1 MIAVVIALLLAATVA
16 GVLAARRGA
25 RGPAGMLWA
34 AVPAVL
40 VGAAAVV
47 ALAAPAATGFGLAAV
62 RVAAVLAAMAGG
74 SALVTAAFA
83 LAGATGEDE
92 PDGDTAPTEGPPATD
107 PPAGSNDGD
116 TPPDEGTRRADGDP
130 SDDEPS
136 GGDPADEP
144 VPDSPLRGGLAIGVL
159 ERAAIA
165 VCVLANFGG
174 GLAVI
179 VAAKGLA
186 RYPELRHPGAAEQ
199 FIIGTFVSVLW
210 AVACAGVAVALGR

>member
-1 MIAVVIALLLAATVA
+1 MIAAVVALLLAAAAT
-16 GVLAARRGA
+16 GVLAARRGGTSGLA
-25 RGPAGMLWA
+25 WA

-40 VGAAAVV
+40 LGAAAAV
-47 ALAAPAATGFGLAAV
+47 ALAAPAAHGVGLAAV

-83 LAGATGEDE
+83 LAGATGADE
-92 PDGDTAPTEGPPATD
+92 PGTEPPAPSTDEPQPEGTEGAGATEGDGRAED
-107 PPAGSNDGD
+107 P
-116 TPPDEGTRRADGDP
+116 
-130 SDDEPS
+130 
-136 GGDPADEP
+136 PADEP
-144 VPDSPLRGGLAIGVL
+144 VPASPLRGGLAIGVL
-159 ERAAIA
+159 ERAAIT

-210 AVACAGVAVALGR
+210 AAACAGVAVAVGR

>member
-1 MIAVVIALLLAATVA
+1 MIGVVVALLLAAAVA
-16 GVLAARRGA
+16 GVLVARRGA
-25 RGPAGMLWA
+25 RGPAGLAWA

-47 ALAAPAATGFGLAAV
+47 ALAAPATSGFGLAAV

-92 PDGDTAPTEGPPATD
+92 PAGESESEAETAPADGTDAPTPDGSEGSPDGDE
-107 PPAGSNDGD
+107 
-116 TPPDEGTRRADGDP
+116 TRRAGGAP
-130 SDDEPS
+130 NDEPR
-136 GGDPADEP
+136 DEP
-144 VPDSPLRGGLAIGVL
+144 VPASPLRGGLAIGVL

-179 VAAKGLA
+179 IAAKGLA

-210 AVACAGVAVALGR
+210 AVACTGVAVALGR

>member
-1 MIAVVIALLLAATVA
+1 MIGVVIALLLAATVA
-16 GVLAARRGA
+16 GVLAARRGS
-25 RGPAGMLWA
+25 RGTAGLVWA
-34 AVPAVL
+34 AAPAVL
-40 VGAAAVV
+40 LGAAAAV

-92 PDGDTAPTEGPPATD
+92 PDGEPDRDAAP
-107 PPAGSNDGD
+107 
-116 TPPDEGTRRADGDP
+116 ADG
-130 SDDEPS
+130 EPANGAPA
-136 GGDPADEP
+136 GGDPTDEP
-144 VPDSPLRGGLAIGVL
+144 VPASPLRGGLAIGVL

-210 AVACAGVAVALGR
+210 AVACAGVAVAVGR

>member
-1 MIAVVIALLLAATVA
+1 MIAVVVVLLLAAALA
-16 GVLAARRGA
+16 GVLAARRGRAGTQA
-25 RGPAGMLWA
+25 RATVTGVVVA
-34 AVPAVL
+34 ALPAVL
-40 VGAAAVV
+40 VAASAAV
-47 ALAAPAATGFGLAAV
+47 ALAAPAAHGVGLAAV

-83 LAGATGEDE
+83 LAGATGED
-92 PDGDTAPTEGPPATD
+92 A
-107 PPAGSNDGD
+107 
-116 TPPDEGTRRADGDP
+116 PDEDPAPADAPGP
-130 SDDEPS
+130 EGAAGEDEPA
-136 GGDPADEP
+136 PA
-144 VPDSPLRGGLAIGVL
+144 SPLRGGLAIGVL

-165 VCVLANFGG
+165 VCVLANFGA

-210 AVACAGVAVALGR
+210 AAACAGVAVALGR

>member
-1 MIAVVIALLLAATVA
+1 MIAVVVALLLSATVA
-16 GVLAARRGA
+16 GIVAARRGA
-25 RGPAGMLWA
+25 GGTAGLVQAAIPAI
-34 AVPAVL
+34 L

-47 ALAAPAATGFGLAAV
+47 ALAAPAAHGFGLAAV

-74 SALVTAAFA
+74 SALVTAAFG
-83 LAGATGEDE
+83 LAGATGEAE
-92 PDGDTAPTEGPPATD
+92 PATE
-107 PPAGSNDGD
+107 PAEEGVAPDDSDGSG
-116 TPPDEGTRRADGDP
+116 PESGTG
-130 SDDEPS
+130 EE
-136 GGDPADEP
+136 EP
-144 VPDSPLRGGLAIGVL
+144 VPASPLRGGLSIGVL

-186 RYPELRHPGAAEQ
+186 RYPELRNPGAAEQ

>member
-1 MIAVVIALLLAATVA
+1 MIGVVIALLLAATVA
-16 GVLAARRGA
+16 GVLAARRGSL
-25 RGPAGMLWA
+25 GTAGLVWA
-34 AVPAVL
+34 AAPAVL
-40 VGAAAVV
+40 LGAAAAV

-83 LAGATGEDE
+83 LAGATGQDE
-92 PDGDTAPTEGPPATD
+92 PDGEPDRDAAP
-107 PPAGSNDGD
+107 
-116 TPPDEGTRRADGDP
+116 ADGEPADDDP
-130 SDDEPS
+130 ANGAPA

-144 VPDSPLRGGLAIGVL
+144 VPASPLRGGLAIGVL

-210 AVACAGVAVALGR
+210 AVACAGVAVAVGR

>member
-1 MIAVVIALLLAATVA
+1 MIAVVVALLLAATVA
-16 GVLAARRGA
+16 GVVAARRGA
-25 RGPAGMLWA
+25 GGTAGLLRA
-34 AVPAVL
+34 AVPAIL
-40 VGAAAVV
+40 V
-47 ALAAPAATGFGLAAV
+47 
-62 RVAAVLAAMAGG
+62 
-74 SALVTAAFA
+74 
-83 LAGATGEDE
+83 GATGEDE
-92 PDGDTAPTEGPPATD
+92 PATD
-107 PPAGSNDGD
+107 SAAEESAPDDSDGPGPDGEAGEGKELPA
-116 TPPDEGTRRADGDP
+116 
-130 SDDEPS
+130 
-136 GGDPADEP
+136 
-144 VPDSPLRGGLAIGVL
+144 SPLRGGLSIGVL

>member
-1 MIAVVIALLLAATVA
+1 MIAVVVALLLAATVA
-16 GVLAARRGA
+16 GVVAARRGDGGTA
-25 RGPAGMLWA
+25 GLVQAAIPAI
-34 AVPAVL
+34 L

-47 ALAAPAATGFGLAAV
+47 ALAAPAAHGVGLAAV

-74 SALVTAAFA
+74 SALVTAAFG

-92 PDGDTAPTEGPPATD
+92 PATD
-107 PPAGSNDGD
+107 PA
-116 TPPDEGTRRADGDP
+116 ADG
-130 SDDEPS
+130 SA
-136 GGDPADEP
+136 ADEP
-144 VPDSPLRGGLAIGVL
+144 DGSGPDDGSGEEEPVPASPLRGGLSIGVL

-186 RYPELRHPGAAEQ
+186 RYPELRNPGAAEQ

>member
-1 MIAVVIALLLAATVA
+1 MIAVVVVLLVAAAAA
-16 GVLAARRGA
+16 GVVAARRGT
-25 RGPAGMLWA
+25 GGVAGLAWA

-40 VGAAAVV
+40 LGAAAAV

-74 SALVTAAFA
+74 SVLVTAAFA
-83 LAGATGEDE
+83 LAGATGQDE
-92 PDGDTAPTEGPPATD
+92 PEADPAPPASGEDGTD
-107 PPAGSNDGD
+107 GPA
-116 TPPDEGTRRADGDP
+116 PDAPEGEESPRPEG
-130 SDDEPS
+130 
-136 GGDPADEP
+136 EP
-144 VPDSPLRGGLAIGVL
+144 VPASPLRGGLAIGIL

-210 AVACAGVAVALGR
+210 AVGCAGVAVAVGR

>member
-1 MIAVVIALLLAATVA
+1 MIAVVVALLLAATVA
-16 GVLAARRGA
+16 GVFAARRSASGA
-25 RGPAGMLWA
+25 AGLAWA
-34 AVPAVL
+34 AIPAVL

-47 ALAAPAATGFGLAAV
+47 ALAAPAAHGVGLAAV

-74 SALVTAAFA
+74 SALVTAAFG

-92 PDGDTAPTEGPPATD
+92 PAPEPAAQG
-107 PPAGSNDGD
+107 AGSDEPDRPGADDGEQ
-116 TPPDEGTRRADGDP
+116 PDRADGD
-130 SDDEPS
+130 
-136 GGDPADEP
+136 DEP
-144 VPDSPLRGGLAIGVL
+144 VPTSPLRGGLSIGVL

-210 AVACAGVAVALGR
+210 ATACAAVAVAVGR

>member
-1 MIAVVIALLLAATVA
+1 MIALLLAATVA

-25 RGPAGMLWA
+25 RGPAGMVWA

-92 PDGDTAPTEGPPATD
+92 PDGDTAPTEGPPA
-107 PPAGSNDGD
+107 
-116 TPPDEGTRRADGDP
+116 DGDP
-130 SDDEPS
+130 SGGEP
-136 GGDPADEP
+136 GRGDPPDEP

>member
-1 MIAVVIALLLAATVA
+1 MIAAVVALLLAATVL
-16 GVLAARRGA
+16 GVVAARRAAPGIP
-25 RGPAGMLWA
+25 GLIWA
-34 AVPAVL
+34 AIPATL
-40 VGAAAVV
+40 VGGAAVV
-47 ALAAPAATGFGLAAV
+47 ALAAPAAHGFGLAAV

-74 SALVTAAFA
+74 SALVTAAFG

-92 PDGDTAPTEGPPATD
+92 PATESTQESAADDDSHEPDPDGEAHEEEQVPA
-107 PPAGSNDGD
+107 
-116 TPPDEGTRRADGDP
+116 
-130 SDDEPS
+130 
-136 GGDPADEP
+136 
-144 VPDSPLRGGLAIGVL
+144 SPLRGGLSIGVL
-159 ERAAIA
+159 ERAAIT

-186 RYPELRHPGAAEQ
+186 RYPELRNPGAAEQ

>member
-1 MIAVVIALLLAATVA
+1 MIGVVIALLLAATVA
-16 GVLAARRGA
+16 GVLAARRGSL
-25 RGPAGMLWA
+25 GTAGLVWA
-34 AVPAVL
+34 AAPAVL
-40 VGAAAVV
+40 LGAAAAV

-83 LAGATGEDE
+83 LAGATGQDE
-92 PDGDTAPTEGPPATD
+92 PDGEPDRDAAPADDDPANGA
-107 PPAGSNDGD
+107 PA
-116 TPPDEGTRRADGDP
+116 
-130 SDDEPS
+130 

-144 VPDSPLRGGLAIGVL
+144 VPASPLRGGLAIGVL

-210 AVACAGVAVALGR
+210 AVACAGVAVAVGR

>member
-1 MIAVVIALLLAATVA
+1 MIGVVIALLLAATVA
-16 GVLAARRGA
+16 GVLAARRGSH
-25 RGPAGMLWA
+25 GTAGLVWA
-34 AVPAVL
+34 AAPAVL
-40 VGAAAVV
+40 LGAAAAV

-62 RVAAVLAAMAGG
+62 RVAAVLAAMTGG

-83 LAGATGEDE
+83 LAGATGQDE
-92 PDGDTAPTEGPPATD
+92 PDGEPDRDAAP
-107 PPAGSNDGD
+107 
-116 TPPDEGTRRADGDP
+116 ADG
-130 SDDEPS
+130 EPADGAPA

-144 VPDSPLRGGLAIGVL
+144 VPASPLRGGLAIGVL

-210 AVACAGVAVALGR
+210 AVACAGVAVAVGR

>member
-1 MIAVVIALLLAATVA
+1 MIGVVIALLLAATVA
-16 GVLAARRGA
+16 GVLVA
-25 RGPAGMLWA
+25 RGGASGSAGLAWA
-34 AVPAVL
+34 AVPATL

-83 LAGATGEDE
+83 LAGATGQDDPAADSEA
-92 PDGDTAPTEGPPATD
+92 DTAPAGGADGPTPDGSEGSS
-107 PPAGSNDGD
+107 GGD
-116 TPPDEGTRRADGDP
+116 ESRRAEG
-130 SDDEPS
+130 EPS
-136 GGDPADEP
+136 GEPGDGPSDEP
-144 VPDSPLRGGLAIGVL
+144 VPASPLRGGLAIGVL

-210 AVACAGVAVALGR
+210 AVACAGVAVAVGR

>member
-16 GVLAARRGA
+16 GVLAARSGA
-25 RGPAGMLWA
+25 RGPAGMVRA

-92 PDGDTAPTEGPPATD
+92 PDGDTAPTEGPPA
-107 PPAGSNDGD
+107 
-116 TPPDEGTRRADGDP
+116 DGDP
-130 SDDEPS
+130 SGGEP
-136 GGDPADEP
+136 GGGGPADEP
-144 VPDSPLRGGLAIGVL
+144 APASPLRGGLAIGIL

-210 AVACAGVAVALGR
+210 AVACAGVAVAVGR

>member
-16 GVLAARRGA
+16 GVLASRSGA
-25 RGPAGMLWA
+25 RGPAGMVWA

-74 SALVTAAFA
+74 SALVTAAFT

-92 PDGDTAPTEGPPATD
+92 PDGDTAPTEGPPA
-107 PPAGSNDGD
+107 
-116 TPPDEGTRRADGDP
+116 DGDP
-130 SDDEPS
+130 SDDEP
-136 GGDPADEP
+136 GGGGPADEP
-144 VPDSPLRGGLAIGVL
+144 APASPLRGGLAIGIL

>member
-1 MIAVVIALLLAATVA
+1 MIGVVIALLLAATVA
-16 GVLAARRGA
+16 GVLAARRGS
-25 RGPAGMLWA
+25 RGTAGLVWA
-34 AVPAVL
+34 AAPAVL
-40 VGAAAVV
+40 LGAAATV

-92 PDGDTAPTEGPPATD
+92 PDGEPDRDAAP
-107 PPAGSNDGD
+107 
-116 TPPDEGTRRADGDP
+116 ADG
-130 SDDEPS
+130 EPANGAPA

-144 VPDSPLRGGLAIGVL
+144 VPASPLRGGLAIGVL

-210 AVACAGVAVALGR
+210 AVACAGVAVAVGR

>member
-1 MIAVVIALLLAATVA
+1 MIGVVIALLLAATVA
-16 GVLAARRGA
+16 GVLAARRGS
-25 RGPAGMLWA
+25 RGTAGLVWA
-34 AVPAVL
+34 AAPAVL
-40 VGAAAVV
+40 LGAAATV

-62 RVAAVLAAMAGG
+62 RLAAVLAAMAGG

-92 PDGDTAPTEGPPATD
+92 PDGEPDRDAAP
-107 PPAGSNDGD
+107 
-116 TPPDEGTRRADGDP
+116 ADG
-130 SDDEPS
+130 EPANGAPA

-144 VPDSPLRGGLAIGVL
+144 VPASPLRGGLAIGVL

-210 AVACAGVAVALGR
+210 AVACAGVAVAVGR

>member
-1 MIAVVIALLLAATVA
+1 MIGVVIALLLAAAVA
-16 GVLAARRGA
+16 GVLAARRDS
-25 RGPAGMLWA
+25 RGTAGLVWA

-40 VGAAAVV
+40 LAAAAAV

-92 PDGDTAPTEGPPATD
+92 SETDAAP
-107 PPAGSNDGD
+107 
-116 TPPDEGTRRADGDP
+116 P
-130 SDDEPS
+130 SDD
-136 GGDPADEP
+136 DPAPDGADGPGDGP
-144 VPDSPLRGGLAIGVL
+144 VPASPLRGGLAIGVL

>member
-1 MIAVVIALLLAATVA
+1 MIGVVIALLLAATVA
-16 GVLAARRGA
+16 GILGARRSA
-25 RGPAGMLWA
+25 RGRAITARA

-74 SALVTAAFA
+74 SALVTVTFA

-92 PDGDTAPTEGPPATD
+92 AEADPAPT
-107 PPAGSNDGD
+107 DG
-116 TPPDEGTRRADGDP
+116 GADGAP
-130 SDDEPS
+130 NSEP
-136 GGDPADEP
+136 PEEP
-144 VPDSPLRGGLAIGVL
+144 VLASPLRGGLAIGVL

-165 VCVLANFGG
+165 VCVLANFGA

-210 AVACAGVAVALGR
+210 AVACTGVAVALGR

>member
-1 MIAVVIALLLAATVA
+1 MIGVVIALLLAATVA
-16 GVLAARRGA
+16 GVLAARRGSH
-25 RGPAGMLWA
+25 GTAGLVWA
-34 AVPAVL
+34 AAPAVL
-40 VGAAAVV
+40 LGAAAAA

-62 RVAAVLAAMAGG
+62 RVAAVLAAMTGG

-83 LAGATGEDE
+83 LAGATGQDE
-92 PDGDTAPTEGPPATD
+92 PDGEPDRDAAP
-107 PPAGSNDGD
+107 
-116 TPPDEGTRRADGDP
+116 ADG
-130 SDDEPS
+130 EPADGAPA

-144 VPDSPLRGGLAIGVL
+144 VPASPLRGGLAIGVL

-210 AVACAGVAVALGR
+210 AVACAGVAVAVGR